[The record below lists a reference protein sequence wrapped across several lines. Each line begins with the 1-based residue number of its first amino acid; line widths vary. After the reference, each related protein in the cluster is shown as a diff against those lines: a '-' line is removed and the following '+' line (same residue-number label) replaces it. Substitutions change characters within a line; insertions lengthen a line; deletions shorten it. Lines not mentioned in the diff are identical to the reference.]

1 MSSSVVKFIHNNKI
15 MEVQDVDPNETLLN
29 YIREKLNKTGTKEGC
44 AEGGCGACT
53 VVLGYLKNNKIFYQ
67 SVNACIV
74 FLPTIHGKQLILVED
89 LVGKDGSLHP
99 VQKSMVNFH
108 GSQCGFCTPGFVM
121 SLFSMYKNFS
131 SFNKK
136 IIKNSIAGNLC
147 RCTGYQPIINAAKS
161 LNNKNKIDQFYQ
173 TKNETIKL
181 LKIINKKNNSL
192 TINRID
198 KKYFAPQTINELKI
212 LLKKYPKS
220 KILSGGTDLSLIVT
234 KERKTI
240 NSIIYINSIKELN
253 YIKKNKKYIE
263 IGATTP
269 LIEFESEIIK
279 HYPDFKDILERYG
292 SVQIRNVA
300 TIAGNIATASP
311 IGDTLPLLL
320 ALNAKIVISNSKN
333 DKILYLKDFFIN
345 YRKTKLKNGQFI
357 KLIKIPLLQN
367 NIFKA
372 YKISKRIDDDIS
384 AVCASFNLNIKNNI
398 IVSISIAYG
407 GMAAIPKKALQCEKS
422 LLNKDLSEKNI
433 NIAQKFLE
441 KDFNPID
448 DMRASSQYRMKI
460 AKNLLFKCF
469 QEIKNNKLIRI
480 NV

>member
-15 MEVQDVDPNETLLN
+15 MEIQDVDPNETLLN

-131 SFNKK
+131 SFDKK

-161 LNNKNKIDQFYQ
+161 LNNKNKVDQFYQ

-384 AVCASFNLNIKNNI
+384 AVCAAFNLNIKNNI
-398 IVSISIAYG
+398 IKSASIAYG